1 MTNKKQIRMTVA
13 EYITTMIEASGRQ
26 QAEIARDV
34 GFDKPNVITMIKQG
48 KTKLPL
54 NKIGKMAMALG
65 VDAVHLFR
73 LTMNEYHHE
82 TWEVIEDIFGG
93 EVLTEN
99 EKAILKA
106 VRSAGVGTQKL
117 TGEQVRDIARY
128 ISVQIPNV

>member
-1 MTNKKQIRMTVA
+1 MSKKQIRLSVA
-13 EYITTMIEASGRQ
+13 DYIETMIEASGRQ

-54 NKIGKMAMALG
+54 NKIGKMAQALG
-65 VDAVHLFR
+65 VDAVHLFK
-73 LTMNEYHHE
+73 LTMSEYHPE
-82 TWEVIEDIFGG
+82 TWEMIESIFGG

-99 EKAILKA
+99 EKLILKA
-106 VRSAGVGTQKL
+106 VRQANVGTHKL
-117 TGEQVRDIARY
+117 APDQIRDIARY